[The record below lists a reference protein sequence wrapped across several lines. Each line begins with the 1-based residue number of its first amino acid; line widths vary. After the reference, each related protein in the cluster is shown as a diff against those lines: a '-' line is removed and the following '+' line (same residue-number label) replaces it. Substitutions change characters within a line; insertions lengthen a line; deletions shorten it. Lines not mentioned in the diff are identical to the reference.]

1 MKELPGRIAACIII
15 SEAGNMMDKETRLR
29 LARQLDEMKKRMAT
43 EASDLDYET
52 QRYAIRSLERILEKD
67 LSAADK
73 KGT

>member
-1 MKELPGRIAACIII
+1 
-15 SEAGNMMDKETRLR
+15 MDKETRLR
-29 LARQLDEMKKRMAT
+29 FARQLDEMKKRMAT

-67 LSAADK
+67 LSAGDK